1 MTDKTILAW
10 EDDPGQPDAANKP
23 TEHPAPDIEQ
33 PPLPS
38 VIAGKSVP
46 PGDYL
51 QGTPEFRHWTA
62 ADALRRV
69 ADFWGPIVGA
79 ETQWHP
85 TVGRQLTANLDEG
98 EEFNAFYDRKGLNFF
113 HGKTAGSTV
122 YSGESPDVVCHEF
135 GHAVLDAVQPSLWAA
150 MSAEPPALHE
160 AFADISAMLS
170 ALQLPSLRDAVLAE
184 TGGQIDRSSRVS
196 RLAEQLGWAIRQFAP
211 QAVEADCL
219 RNASNSFFYRDP
231 TTLPPEAPSS
241 SLCSEPHNFSRVF
254 SGAILT
260 GMAGML
266 EAQPTH
272 DSQGLA
278 QVTHD
283 IGVLL
288 IEAARTT
295 PVCVSYYSQL
305 AAHVLAV
312 DQASFAGKYA
322 TALRAGFAKHGVLS
336 LEHATSAMAPA
347 IGVAPRA
354 GEPAVLRTAL
364 AGDPYGLDEPLFV
377 QAAAE
382 PKRFAVASAAPNM
395 SAAAPQISHEVAAA
409 AYVEDIFQR
418 GHVMIDPEL
427 RTGREIV
434 RPSVRA
440 THVLYREE
448 GEGLVLERRL
458 FECGLHEHSG
468 G

>member
-1 MTDKTILAW
+1 MTDVIAW
-10 EDDPGQPDAANKP
+10 EDDPGQPDAPNQP
-23 TEHPAPDIEQ
+23 IEHPAPETEK

-38 VIAGKSVP
+38 KIAGKAVP
-46 PGDYL
+46 PGSYP
-51 QGTPEFRHWTA
+51 QGTPEFRYWTA

-79 ETQWHP
+79 GTSWHP
-85 TVGRQLTANLDEG
+85 TVGRELTANLDEG

-113 HGKTAGSTV
+113 HGEVAGTTV

-135 GHAVLDAVQPSLWAA
+135 GHAVLDAVQPTLWAA

-160 AFADISAMLS
+160 AFADVSAMLS
-170 ALQLPSLRDAVLAE
+170 ALQLPSLRDTVLAE

-211 QAVEADCL
+211 QAVEAECL
-219 RNASNSFFYRDP
+219 RNTSNSFFYQDP
-231 TTLPPEAPSS
+231 TTLPPEAPAS

-260 GMAGML
+260 AMAGML

-272 DSQGLA
+272 DSQGLE

-283 IGVLL
+283 MGVLL
-288 IEAARTT
+288 IEAARAA
-295 PVCVSYYSQL
+295 PVSVSYYSQL
-305 AAHVLAV
+305 AAHMLAV
-312 DQASFAGKYA
+312 DQASFGGKYA
-322 TALRAGFAKHGVLS
+322 TALRAGFVKHGVLS
-336 LEHATSAMAPA
+336 LEHATSPTSLAAR
-347 IGVAPRA
+347 IAPRI
-354 GEPAVLRTAL
+354 GETTAVRTAL
-364 AGDPYGLDEPLFV
+364 AGEPYGLDEPLFV

-382 PKRFAVASAAPNM
+382 PKRFAVASAAPDLT
-395 SAAAPQISHEVAAA
+395 AAPQISHEAAAA
-409 AYVEDIFQR
+409 AYVNDIFQR
-418 GHVMIDPEL
+418 GHVRIDREL
-427 RTGREIV
+427 RTGREVV

-448 GEGLVLERRL
+448 DEGLVLERRL
-458 FECGLHEHSG
+458 FECGLWHPKR
-468 G
+468 

>member
-1 MTDKTILAW
+1 MTIRAW
-10 EDDPGQPDAANKP
+10 EDDPGQPDKP
-23 TEHPAPDIEQ
+23 NQSIEHVVPDTER

-38 VIAGKSVP
+38 TIAGEAVP
-46 PGDYL
+46 PGNYP
-51 QGTPEFRHWTA
+51 QGAPEFRYWTA
-62 ADALRRV
+62 VDALRRV

-79 ETQWHP
+79 GTQWHP
-85 TVGRQLTANLDEG
+85 TVGEKLTVYLDEG
-98 EEFNAFYDRKGLNFF
+98 EDFNAYYDRNGLNFF
-113 HGKTAGSTV
+113 HGEVASRTV

-160 AFADISAMLS
+160 AFADVSAMLS
-170 ALQLPSLRDAVLAE
+170 ALQLPSLRDTVLAE

-196 RLAEQLGWAIRQFAP
+196 RLAEQLGWAIRQFRP
-211 QAVEADCL
+211 EVVESDCL
-219 RNASNSFFYRDP
+219 RNASNSFVYQDP
-231 TTLPPEAPSS
+231 TTLPSNAPAS

-260 GMAGML
+260 AMAGML

-272 DSQGLA
+272 DSEGLQ

-283 IGVLL
+283 TGALL
-288 IEAARTT
+288 IEAARAT

-305 AAHVLAV
+305 AAHMLAV
-312 DQASFAGKYA
+312 DQASFGGRYA
-322 TALRAGFAKHGVLS
+322 TALRAGFVKHGVLS
-336 LEHATSAMAPA
+336 LEHATSAMSLA

-354 GEPAVLRTAL
+354 GETPMPRTAL
-364 AGDPYGLDEPLFV
+364 AGESYGLNEPLLV
-377 QAAAE
+377 QGAAE
-382 PKRFAVASAAPNM
+382 PMRFAVAGAAPDM
-395 SAAAPQISHEVAAA
+395 SAAPQISHEAAAA
-409 AYVEDIFQR
+409 AYVEDIFRR

-427 RTGREIV
+427 RSGREVV
-434 RPSVRA
+434 RPSIRA

-458 FECGLHEHSG
+458 FECGLHGHTRR
-468 G
+468 